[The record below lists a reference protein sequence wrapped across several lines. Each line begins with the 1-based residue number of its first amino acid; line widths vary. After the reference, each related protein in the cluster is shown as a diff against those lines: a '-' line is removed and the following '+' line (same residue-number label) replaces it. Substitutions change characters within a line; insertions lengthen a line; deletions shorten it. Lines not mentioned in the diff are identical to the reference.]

1 MRGIDGAHGDF
12 RGSTSLGVAV
22 AQALE
27 RVGLRRVLGGTLK
40 DRAADHV
47 EGRVTRGLSLGRLRA
62 PALSGHE
69 LRMRVCARKV
79 TGIAPAA
86 PRAAKARKPRK
97 PRRSALTQRR

>member
-1 MRGIDGAHGDF
+1 MPEGTAGGGCAR
-12 RGSTSLGVAV
+12 V
-22 AQALE
+22 LE

-40 DRAADHV
+40 GRAAGRV

-69 LRMRVCARKV
+69 LSMRVCARKA

-86 PRAAKARKPRK
+86 PHAAKARKLPLLA
-97 PRRSALTQRR
+97 SAK

>member
-62 PALSGHE
+62 PALSGRE
-69 LRMRVCARKV
+69 LPMPVCARKA
-79 TGIAPAA
+79 TGTALAA
-86 PRAAKARKPRK
+86 PHATKALKPLELRC
-97 PRRSALTQRR
+97 PVQRRH